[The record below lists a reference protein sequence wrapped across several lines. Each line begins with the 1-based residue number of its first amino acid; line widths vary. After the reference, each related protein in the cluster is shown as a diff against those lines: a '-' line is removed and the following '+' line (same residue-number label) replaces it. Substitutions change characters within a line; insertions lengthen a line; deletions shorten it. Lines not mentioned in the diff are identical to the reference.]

1 MDEEWIYH
9 YTSVETF
16 EKMLRKMKDDNSKE
30 LIFWASNIHY
40 MNDPNELSFLYD
52 ELLNAL
58 PDIEK
63 DLGIKDM
70 PFSMFLSLSKNEQG
84 LSLDLFKDI
93 RDNVFNKIFKS
104 AFAISFSKQ
113 KDYLPM
119 WSLYGCNG
127 SGLCLEFDFNALK
140 EYFSETETITRLIEL
155 HYYLKEIDI
164 WPKVAAFY
172 MFYHDK
178 VLSSDGNNDPLKQC
192 REFVARVLLEISP
205 ILKNQSYAYEKEVR
219 LFNHAIMI
227 GDADD
232 IVAKADV
239 QPTGK
244 KYRKEE
250 MPKVRVRN
258 GQLIPYKEI
267 SIPVDFVTRIIVGP
281 TSNPDLQT
289 EALKVLL
296 KEFDQER
303 IEVRKSEVPYR
314 LM

>member
-1 MDEEWIYH
+1 MNEERIYH
-9 YTSVETF
+9 YTSVEAF
-16 EKMLRKMKDDNSKE
+16 EKMFRKMKEDNSTE
-30 LIFWASNIHY
+30 LVFWASKVHY

-58 PDIEK
+58 PDLEK
-63 DLGIKDM
+63 DLGIKDV
-70 PFSMFLSLSKNEQG
+70 PFSMFLSLSKNQLG
-84 LSLDLFKDI
+84 ISLDLFKDI
-93 RDNVFNKIFKS
+93 KDIVFNKIFKS

-127 SGLCLEFDFNALK
+127 SGLCLEFDYNALK
-140 EYFSETETITRLIEL
+140 EHFSETDTLSRLIEQ
-155 HYYLKEIDI
+155 HYYLREIDI

-172 MFYHDK
+172 LYYHDK
-178 VLSSDGNNDPLKQC
+178 VLPSNGNKDPLKQC

-239 QPTGK
+239 QPTGINHCWA
-244 KYRKEE
+244 YIE
-250 MPKVRVRN
+250 
-258 GQLIPYKEI
+258 
-267 SIPVDFVTRIIVGP
+267 SSVT
-281 TSNPDLQT
+281 
-289 EALKVLL
+289 
-296 KEFDQER
+296 ER
-303 IEVRKSEVPYR
+303 GS
-314 LM
+314 